1 MEYLPSCDICINMS
15 LYLEYYV
22 DWDINIDK
30 YISYNKQQDRKNKI
44 EYINDMYENDVP
56 LLKGSLEEF
65 NWLYEV
71 EQDTKVKRIIKKI
84 IDCHT
89 P

>member
-1 MEYLPSCDICINMS
+1 MS